1 MIVVDVA
8 ITAHNVK
15 NGPPT
20 FLSVIGAAKKL
31 PSGNPNFEVVN
42 SDTGRNTVTFR
53 DKKTGETMPIN
64 FDELKRG
71 KIVFTSNRGLLTFN
85 AGTTLPDWVPVY
97 PGVTPEVRLTMDSA
111 DGDVGV
117 VTFSTRDLIK
127 SVLSFYE
134 QVLTQAGFKIT
145 QKVMSDSEHQF
156 AGSPMGG
163 MIQAQ
168 DDGNT
173 RTVTAEAGITA
184 GAVLAGPDHY
194 EAAVTIVFATKK

>member
-1 MIVVDVA
+1 M
-8 ITAHNVK
+8 
-15 NGPPT
+15 
-20 FLSVIGAAKKL
+20 
-31 PSGNPNFEVVN
+31 VN

-97 PGVTPEVRLTMDSA
+97 PGVTPEVKLTMDSA

-117 VTFSTRDLIK
+117 VTFSTKDLIK

-168 DDGNT
+168 DDGNR

-194 EAAVTIVFATKK
+194 EAAVTIIFATKK